1 MVFIVVKN
9 GIDCTHELDRVLKN
23 KRIGLITS
31 GSAINKNLELAV
43 DILNQKYQVKKLFNT
58 IYGIRSEYIYGER
71 VLKYTDEKTG
81 LTVQSIFNHDQN
93 APTEE
98 MLEGL
103 DILVFDIKEAG
114 ARYYEYL
121 YCLGNIMKAC
131 AKANMTLVILDRVA
145 PINGVD
151 TEGTICGPDMH
162 TMVGDYGLP
171 NRTGLTIGE
180 FALYINSEYHINCP
194 LEIIKAEGFRREM
207 YMDETDLPWVLPSP
221 SLPHVNANLLYTGM
235 CLFEGI
241 ASINEGRGT
250 SKPFEIIGA
259 PWLDATELAL
269 KMNYIGLDGVRFGQI
284 HYIPTSSKHQKEI
297 CNGIQIHITDRK
309 SIQPVRLALHLIE
322 EIRNLHPD
330 KLEWAL
336 PTAGHD
342 VKSPESPQIFDYY
355 FDKLL
360 GTDEFRKGNYT
371 ADGLLDFYK
380 PQLKQYNITKQKY
393 HLYE

>member
-1 MVFIVVKN
+1 MVVKN
-9 GIDCTHELDRVLKN
+9 GIDRLREMDRALKG
-23 KRIGLITS
+23 KRIGLVTN

-43 DILNQKYQVKKLFNT
+43 DILYQRYHVEKLFNT

-71 VLKYTDEKTG
+71 ILTYTDTKTG
-81 LTVQSIFNHDQN
+81 LTVHSIFNHDHN
-93 APTEE
+93 APTAQ
-98 MLEGL
+98 MFEGL
-103 DILVFDIKEAG
+103 DVLVFDIKEAG
-114 ARYYEYL
+114 TRYYEYL

-131 AKANMTLVILDRVA
+131 AAEKMPLVILDRIA

-151 TEGTICGPDMH
+151 VEGTLCGPDMH

-180 FALYINSEYHINCP
+180 FAGYINSEYHIHCS
-194 LEIIKAEGFRREM
+194 LTVIEAEGWKRKS
-207 YMDETDLPWVLPSP
+207 YMDETDLLWVLPSP
-221 SLPHVNANLLYTGM
+221 SLPHVNANLLYAGM

-241 ASINEGRGT
+241 SSVNEGRGT

-259 PWLDATELAL
+259 PWLCAQALAEN
-269 KMNYIGLDGVRFGQI
+269 MNCLGLEGVKFGKI
-284 HYIPTSSKHQKEI
+284 HYIPNSSKHKNEI
-297 CNGIQIHITDRK
+297 CNGIQIHICDRK
-309 SIQPVRLALHLIE
+309 TIQPVRMALHLIE
-322 EIRNLHPD
+322 EIRKLHPEQ
-330 KLEWAL
+330 LEWAL

-342 VKSPESPQIFDYY
+342 VKSPESPQTFDYY

-360 GTDEFRKGNYT
+360 GTDAFRKEQYT

-380 PQLKQYNITKQKY
+380 PQLINYKKVKQKY